1 MAVEHQQHAEK
12 TAEHRRPQQVE
23 PEVAQQPPELMSP
36 ASLQQGMANPASV
49 SPTTAES
56 MQRVVGNQVT
66 SRMIVARRQDAAVQ
80 AKLTVGAV
88 DDEYEQE
95 ADRVANRVLQ
105 MNPDDLRRQEEEEEE
120 ELVQAQVE
128 EEEEL
133 LQSKPLTGGARLQR
147 QEVESSS
154 TTNTPMDMED
164 REKAQLFRKEPGIPG
179 SSQVRHMVWLK
190 PLADSLPSLQ
200 AQEEEEELQMKSVRR
215 DGAEEEEL
223 QSKPT
228 LQRQEIQAKSGDGG
242 GFTVDGD
249 LEQRILQKKGA
260 GRSLPADIQTDMES
274 RFGAD
279 FSRVRLHTD
288 SESAQVSK
296 SLKARAFTHGHDIF
310 FNSGET
316 SFNSAKG
323 KKLLAHELTHVIQ
336 QMGYGKKRR
345 RR

>member
-1 MAVEHQQHAEK
+1 M
-12 TAEHRRPQQVE
+12 
-23 PEVAQQPPELMSP
+23 
-36 ASLQQGMANPASV
+36 LQ
-49 SPTTAES
+49 
-56 MQRVVGNQVT
+56 
-66 SRMIVARRQDAAVQ
+66 
-80 AKLTVGAV
+80 
-88 DDEYEQE
+88 
-95 ADRVANRVLQ
+95 
-105 MNPDDLRRQEEEEEE
+105 RQEEEEEE

-260 GRSLPADIQTDMES
+260 GRSLPADIQADMES
-274 RFGAD
+274 RFGAN

-336 QMGYGKKRR
+336 QMGYGKKRGR
-345 RR
+345 R